1 MTENEAR
8 EKLCP
13 FRTENVVDWNTDRG
27 TVLVGSAN
35 CIASDCMAWRWEDV
49 EFDLPEPPLPS
60 ELEGYC
66 GLAGKN
72 G

>member
-1 MTENEAR
+1 MTEQEAR
-8 EKLCP
+8 QKWCP
-13 FRTENVVDWNTDRG
+13 FSQSRQAPAGGIEYIN
-27 TVLVGSAN
+27 LK

-66 GLAGKN
+66 GLAN